1 MKKINLA
8 SYGFIRS
15 PEDDFNDDG
24 NKFICFRVE
33 DVSISK
39 LVKNGRAY
47 ISARIDDG
55 KLSYEVYSKL
65 PHYKSLD
72 KLNGVSVS
80 SLTETDLWDL
90 YKNCVEYSK
99 EYQDAVNQTKY
110 PTLQELQIKC
120 DELTAYLQIQLD
132 RAKQLIKDNIL
143 KIFDNGNNYKLKDLL
158 DYYKSLKSNVKNSYN
173 RNTFPQSILNTYLS
187 IDLMKI
193 KPTKSWYLE
202 QIEEILK

>member
-1 MKKINLA
+1 MKRINLT

-15 PEDDFNDDG
+15 PEDDFTDDG
-24 NKFICFRVE
+24 NRFICFKVKDVE
-33 DVSISK
+33 ISK
-39 LVKNGRAY
+39 LVKEGRAY
-47 ISARIDDG
+47 ISASIENG
-55 KLSYEVYSKL
+55 KLPYEVYSKL
-65 PHYKSLD
+65 PHYKSLN

-80 SLTETDLWDL
+80 DLTETDLYDL
-90 YKNCVEYSK
+90 YVNCVEYSK

-120 DELTAYLQIQLD
+120 DELTADLQNQLD

-143 KIFDNGNNYKLKDLL
+143 KVFDNGNNYKLKDLL

-173 RNTFPQSILNTYLS
+173 RNTYPQSILGTSLS
-187 IDLMKI
+187 INLMKTN
-193 KPTKSWYLE
+193 PTKSWYLK